1 MQQTKSAILLCVFSL
16 AGLAAPG
23 VARAQAAAVSAIS
36 KTDVAVSLYGAF
48 SGKTTGNG
56 IEESPSNSAGGM
68 IEVRHIRNPLVGF
81 EGTYSFNHANQ
92 VYRSLVCSL
101 DCSQTPAQAVSADA
115 HEVTADWLASLKL
128 ANLRPF
134 ALAGGGLIVDVPS
147 SAQSS
152 QSSPTSTS
160 TKAVF
165 VYGAG
170 LDVGLLPHFGV
181 RLQYRGNVYSAPEL
195 IKSVGSTHT
204 ALDTSE
210 PMIGVYLR
218 L

>member
-1 MQQTKSAILLCVFSL
+1 
-16 AGLAAPG
+16 
-23 VARAQAAAVSAIS
+23 
-36 KTDVAVSLYGAF
+36 
-48 SGKTTGNG
+48 
-56 IEESPSNSAGGM
+56 
-68 IEVRHIRNPLVGF
+68 
-81 EGTYSFNHANQ
+81 
-92 VYRSLVCSL
+92 
-101 DCSQTPAQAVSADA
+101 
-115 HEVTADWLASLKL
+115 VTADWLASLKL